1 MLITVSLVNIN
12 YLTYN
17 LFPHDVNIYSLGNFQ
32 IYDTVLLTLVTILYI
47 TSPELIFFKWLGKK
61 RLVN

>member
-1 MLITVSLVNIN
+1 MITTVSLVNIH

-17 LFPHDVNIYSLGNFQ
+17 FFSCDVKIYSLGNFQ

-47 TSPELIFFKWLGKK
+47 TSPELIYFKWLKNKAG
-61 RLVN
+61 